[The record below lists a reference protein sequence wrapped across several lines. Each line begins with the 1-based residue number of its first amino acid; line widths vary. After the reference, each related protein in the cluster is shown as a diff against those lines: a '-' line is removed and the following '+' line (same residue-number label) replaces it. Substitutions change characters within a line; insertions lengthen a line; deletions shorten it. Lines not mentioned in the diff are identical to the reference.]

1 MIPALFLTPL
11 FKIGGT
17 VALVAFMAITWKV
30 YINSVEERGA
40 TKAVA
45 KIEVKAN
52 EVGKKQAAA
61 AAKAIDS
68 ARKPGAFERLRADP
82 RTCTDCDR

>member
-1 MIPALFLTPL
+1 MIPPFVFTPL
-11 FKIGGT
+11 FAIGGT
-17 VALVAFMAITWKV
+17 AALVAVAAITWKV
-30 YINSVEERGA
+30 HINSVEARGA
-40 TKAVA
+40 AKAVA

-61 AAKAIDS
+61 AAKAIDT